1 MTLEDLIAKY
11 QSNVRNFTVASLKAD
26 KEFMGHCRQNEA
38 FRAYVLSERPDMAS
52 QRKPKVKFLGL
63 EHKPADKPTEKVII
77 EPVEKISNTAQ
88 IIKDLKEYRKKQGF
102 L

>member
-1 MTLEDLIAKY
+1 
-11 QSNVRNFTVASLKAD
+11 
-26 KEFMGHCRQNEA
+26 
-38 FRAYVLSERPDMAS
+38 MAS